1 MKFVKPGPAKT
12 VALAPRL
19 RKTGALPAV
28 VGLVTQEE
36 PVTAPVS
43 GVLLEFAM
51 RDVARMS
58 VMMVS
63 DVFARLVTL
72 GRSVKKVCFV

>member
-1 MKFVKPGPAKT
+1 VKFVKPGPAKT

-19 RKTGALPAV
+19 RKTGALSAV
-28 VGLVTQEE
+28 VGLVTREE

-51 RDVARMS
+51 RDVVRMS

-72 GRSVKKVCFV
+72 GRSVKKELP